1 VVVISNAMWVNRLG
15 ADPRVIRR
23 RISLN
28 RESYKIVGVM
38 PSAFYPAPNYP
49 ELWTPHWASQA
60 EKDVRNVW
68 GLFPLAQLKPGV
80 TCQQVQTEL
89 DVISARVLQ
98 DHPTLESVGG
108 TVVPMDAQF
117 GRLATQTDYLT
128 PAQAPSLSGRS
139 KSGRVSGK
147 FSVFCMTWQFAPAT
161 DPHAAPRVWI
171 QWPRCNTTSA
181 PVVP

>member
-1 VVVISNAMWVNRLG
+1 MGQSPWRGSA
-15 ADPRVIRR
+15 IRR

-49 ELWTPHWASQA
+49 ELWAPRWASQA

-80 TCQQVQTEL
+80 TWQQVQTEL

-108 TVVPMDAQF
+108 TVVPWMRNSAASQL
-117 GRLATQTDYLT
+117 RLNISRQ
-128 PAQAPSLSGRS
+128 SRH
-139 KSGRVSGK
+139 RVSQDGP
-147 FSVFCMTWQFAPAT
+147 SPAAFPVSSLFLY
-161 DPHAAPRVWI
+161 DMAICASYRPARRASRVDAMAAL
-171 QWPRCNTTSA
+171 QHD
-181 PVVP
+181 